1 MMMRQTAALFVDAY
15 RELNS
20 RKLFWITLM
29 LSGLVVAAFA
39 AVGIDKQGFT
49 ILWFRLDFIPLNSD
63 ILSPALLYKT
73 MFLSLGL
80 KIWLA
85 WIAAILA
92 LITTAGMIPDLI
104 AGGSIEMMLSKP
116 VSRVR
121 LFLTKYAAGL
131 LFVTFQVGVFSLAS
145 FFVIGVRGGEWE
157 PALLLAIPLVVAFFS
172 FLFCMCVLFG
182 LLTRSTIA
190 SLLLTLLFWFFIFI
204 LNAADG
210 ALVQWRSMA
219 EAQRDALVR
228 QVAQA
233 EGNTR
238 QLLIAERRSL
248 GEELPEDYHPTEEE
262 IAGVNPFLKGLR
274 DKRASAEK
282 TAAQAAKW
290 SGILFAAKT
299 IVPKTGETIDLLER
313 TLISMAD
320 LEALTGS
327 SDKPRQTTVDEQ
339 TAEVEF
345 SQYDLSMRSA
355 TILRERSVLWILGT
369 SFAFEAVVLALSC
382 VIFARR
388 DF

>member
-1 MMMRQTAALFVDAY
+1 MMMRQTAALFADAY

-20 RKLFWITLM
+20 RKLFWITLV

-39 AVGIDKQGFT
+39 AVGIDRQGIT

-63 ILSPALLYKT
+63 ALSPALLYKT
-73 MFLSLGL
+73 MFLNLGL
-80 KIWLA
+80 NLWLA

-116 VSRVR
+116 ISRVR

-131 LFVTFQVGVFSLAS
+131 LFVSLQVGVFSVAS
-145 FFVIGVRGGEWE
+145 FGVIGIRGGEWE

-204 LNAADG
+204 LNATDA

-233 EGNTR
+233 EDNTR

-248 GEELPEDYHPTEEE
+248 GEELPEDYHPTEDE
-262 IAGVNPFLKGLR
+262 IARVNPFLKGLR
-274 DKRASAEK
+274 DKRNSSEK

-290 SGILFAAKT
+290 SGIIFAAKT
-299 IVPKTGETIDLLER
+299 VVPKTGETIALLER
-313 TLISMAD
+313 TLISMAELD
-320 LEALTGS
+320 SLMGGQNAQ
-327 SDKPRQTTVDEQ
+327 KQTTVDEQ
-339 TAEVEF
+339 TASVEL
-345 SQYDLSMRSA
+345 SERDVSMRSA
-355 TILRERSVLWILGT
+355 AILRERSVLWVLGT
-369 SFAFEAVVLALSC
+369 SFAFEAVVLAMSC
-382 VIFARR
+382 FIFARR

>member
-1 MMMRQTAALFVDAY
+1 MMMRQTAALFADAY

-39 AVGIDKQGFT
+39 AVGIDKQGLT

-63 ILSPALLYKT
+63 ILPPALLYKT
-73 MFLSLGL
+73 MFLNLGL
-80 KIWLA
+80 NIWLA

-104 AGGSIEMMLSKP
+104 ADGSIEMMLSKP
-116 VSRVR
+116 ISRVR

-131 LFVTFQVGVFSLAS
+131 LFVTLQVGVFSLAS
-145 FFVIGVRGGEWE
+145 FVVIGVRGGEWE
-157 PALLLAIPLVVAFFS
+157 PALLLAVPLVVAFFS

-204 LNAADG
+204 LNATDG

-219 EAQRDALVR
+219 EAQRDALIT

-233 EGNTR
+233 EDNTR

-248 GEELPEDYHPTEEE
+248 GEELPEDYHPTDEE

-274 DKRASAEK
+274 EKRASAEK

-290 SGILFAAKT
+290 SRMIFTAKT
-299 IVPKTGETIDLLER
+299 IVPKTGETIALLER
-313 TLISMAD
+313 SLVSMAD
-320 LEALTGS
+320 LDTLMSAGEE
-327 SDKPRQTTVDEQ
+327 PRRTTVDEQ
-339 TAEVEF
+339 TATVKVSDHEVA
-345 SQYDLSMRSA
+345 MR
-355 TILRERSVLWILGT
+355 TTELLRERSALWVLGT

>member
-20 RKLFWITLM
+20 RKLFWITMM

-39 AVGIDKQGFT
+39 AVGIDKQGLT

-63 ILSPALLYKT
+63 VLSPALLYKT
-73 MFLSLGL
+73 MFLNLGL
-80 KIWLA
+80 NLWLA

-116 VSRVR
+116 ISRVR

-131 LFVTFQVGVFSLAS
+131 LFVTLQVGVFSVAS
-145 FFVIGVRGGEWE
+145 FIVIGVRGGEWE

-190 SLLLTLLFWFFIFI
+190 SLLLTLLFWFFLFI
-204 LNAADG
+204 LNATDS

-219 EAQRDALVR
+219 EAQRDALVK

-233 EGNTR
+233 EDNTR

-248 GEELPEDYHPTEEE
+248 GEELPEDYHPTDDE
-262 IAGVNPFLKGLR
+262 IAGINPFLKGLR
-274 DKRASAEK
+274 DRRDSAEK

-290 SGILFAAKT
+290 SGMIYTAKS
-299 IVPKTGETIDLLER
+299 IVPKTGETIALLER

-320 LEALTGS
+320 LDALMSGG
-327 SDKPRQTTVDEQ
+327 DKPKGTTVDEQ
-339 TAEVEF
+339 TADVDV
-345 SQYDLSMRSA
+345 SDYDVSMRA
-355 TILRERSVLWILGT
+355 AEILRDRSVVWVLGT

-382 VIFARR
+382 FIFARR